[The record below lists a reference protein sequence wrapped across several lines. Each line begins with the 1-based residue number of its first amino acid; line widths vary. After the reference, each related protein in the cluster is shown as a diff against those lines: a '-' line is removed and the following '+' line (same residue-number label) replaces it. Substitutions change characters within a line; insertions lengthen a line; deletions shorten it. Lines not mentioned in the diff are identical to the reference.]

1 MGPWGWVLI
10 GLAVWLA
17 PAGVAALMF
26 GWGIFRGPRARPAP
40 GLPATEEPGSTQ
52 KASA

>member
-1 MGPWGWVLI
+1 MGLWGWVLI

-17 PAGVAALMF
+17 PALVAALMF
-26 GWGIFRGPRARPAP
+26 GWGILRAPRARPAP
-40 GLPATEEPGSTQ
+40 GLPATEESGSTP